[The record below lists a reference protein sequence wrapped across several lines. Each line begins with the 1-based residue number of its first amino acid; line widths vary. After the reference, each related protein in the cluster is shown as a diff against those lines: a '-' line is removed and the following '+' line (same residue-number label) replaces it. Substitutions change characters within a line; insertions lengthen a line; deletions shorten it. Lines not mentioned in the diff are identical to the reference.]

1 MIADDQTGV
10 LVSIID
16 AQGSTPREVGAFMWV
31 QAAGIDGTIGGGA
44 LEWQAI
50 ATARKLL
57 LDTKQDWARDTATIS
72 LGPGIGQCCGG
83 RVRLLFERLS
93 GAQRRMR
100 HPTRDAIAIVP
111 IESGKAPILIQARQD
126 ARDLAPELRELV
138 GAMASGRKSA
148 QSTLLR
154 VGSSDYWIAPA
165 LESGPPVFLY
175 GAGHVS
181 RAIIRMAA
189 DLPWAIHWIDIDPAR
204 FPDTMPAA
212 ITKVIAA
219 DPARIAEAA
228 PDDAWHLVI
237 THSHALD
244 LNICER
250 ILRKDRFAY
259 LGVIGSSTK
268 RARFQRQLADSG
280 IQPAAIKRMICPIG
294 SSAIAGKS
302 PALIALS
309 VLADLAARIEAR
321 DRQTSDLNP
330 REVG

>member
-1 MIADDQTGV
+1 MIADDQSGV

-16 AQGSTPREVGAFMWV
+16 AQGSTPREAGAAMWV

-57 LDTKQDWARDTATIS
+57 LAIGQDWVRDTATIS

-93 GAQRRMR
+93 GAQRLLR
-100 HPTRDAIAIVP
+100 HPARDVIAIVP
-111 IESGKAPILIQARQD
+111 LESGLAPIAIQARQD

-138 GAMASGRKSA
+138 GAMVSGRTQA
-148 QSTLLR
+148 QPTLLR
-154 VGSSDYWIAPA
+154 VGSADYWIAPA
-165 LESGPPVFLY
+165 LDSGPPIFLY

-181 RAIIRMAA
+181 RAIVNMAA
-189 DLPWAIHWIDIDPAR
+189 DLPWAIHWIDIDQAR
-204 FPDTMPAA
+204 FPDTMPAS

-228 PDDAWHLVI
+228 PDEAWHLVI

-250 ILRKDRFAY
+250 VLRKDRFAY

-268 RARFQRQLADSG
+268 RARFQRQLAEGG

-294 SSAIAGKS
+294 SATIAGKS

-309 VLADLAARIEAR
+309 VLSDLAARIEMR
-321 DRQTSDLNP
+321 DMQAGDLNAQ
-330 REVG
+330 EVG